1 MVAYLT
7 DVTLLWTV
15 SLLAYLG
22 LFRKTTFHSTNRIV
36 LLGTLLLGLLL
47 PLWPQS
53 IAVAPASVPQFYYP
67 AQVARISTA
76 KAAVV
81 EQVVSQ
87 TRPAFA
93 ISISLLYGIGCVVA
107 ALFYLR
113 GLFQLTRLTRSARRR
128 TDSGMTFYET
138 RVPHAPFSFL
148 GKTFLT
154 AADHYTPADLHL
166 ILQHERRHRDYR
178 HTVDILL
185 LLALRIAFWFH
196 PLVYLY
202 DYLLKQLHEFQADAF
217 ARAEPQPYGY
227 LLLQEGTNHS
237 FSLVHSFSHSPLKN
251 RIFMLTRTST
261 PTLLKLQYLLLAPVL
276 FLAVEACQQKDTS
289 GTASHSAPHLVGVH
303 SDTSFVFNGNK
314 FYQSA
319 SVPFYWVADS
329 NAAMPADSIKGFDIK
344 DYKALAI
351 SEGTPA
357 FHTIGDIYQMNDE
370 PVYTEDKVTT
380 PVRYKGSY
388 KNALEELIHRIE
400 PALANLPNG
409 RYRVATSGLVVSKEG
424 KLVLYRDF
432 GITNGIANIEI
443 TKANMNDLMK
453 QMPKPLPETVSQP
466 VTTAME
472 QALAQGFAFEPAVL
486 NGKPVASTLRG
497 LSDDEVDLGT
507 VVVQNGTV
515 RITHEAIPHRLDVKF
530 DVDQKQLQSLLEK
543 TQQNSRQTQAEA
555 GKMKA
560 QVQAAVQKTEQ
571 LTAQRQRIHQDRQEA
586 ENMRL
591 QLQQARET
599 IRKSEAAAKHDAEK
613 QRIAALEQIRNSET
627 INR

>member
-1 MVAYLT
+1 MVAYFT
-7 DVTLLWTV
+7 DVTLFWSI
-15 SLLAYLG
+15 SLLTYLG

-53 IAVAPASVPQFYYP
+53 IVVAPASVPQFYFP
-67 AQVARISTA
+67 SQVAHISTA

-81 EQVVSQ
+81 EQVVRQ

-93 ISISLLYGIGCVVA
+93 LSISLLYGIGCVIA

-113 GLFQLTRLTRSARRR
+113 GAFQLTRLTRSSCRR

-138 RVPHAPFSFL
+138 GIQHAPFSFL

-154 AADHYTPADLHL
+154 AAAQYTPTDLRL

-178 HTVDILL
+178 HTVDVLL
-185 LLALRIAFWFH
+185 LLVLRIVFWFH

-202 DYLLKQLHEFQADAF
+202 DYLLKQVHEFQADAF

-227 LLLQEGTNHS
+227 LLLQEGTSHS

-261 PTLLKLQYLLLAPVL
+261 PSLLKLQYLLLAPVL
-276 FLAVEACQQKDTS
+276 FLAVEACQKKDTS
-289 GTASHSAPHLVGVH
+289 GIASKKEARAAGSK
-303 SDTSFVFNGNK
+303 SDTSFVFNGNT
-314 FYQSA
+314 FYQHA

-329 NAAMPADSIKGFDIK
+329 NAAMPADSIEGFDIK

-351 SEGTPA
+351 TEGTPA
-357 FHTIGDIYQMNDE
+357 FQVIGDIYKMNEE

-388 KNALEELIHRIE
+388 KNALEELVHRIE
-400 PALANLPNG
+400 PALAHLSNGEYNLHMG
-409 RYRVATSGLVVSKEG
+409 DLVVSKEG

-432 GITNGIANIEI
+432 GVANPAANIEI
-443 TKANMNDLMK
+443 TQANMHDLMK
-453 QMPKPLPETVSQP
+453 NVPKSLLDAVSQP
-466 VTTAME
+466 VVNAME

-486 NGKPVASTLRG
+486 DGKPVASTLQG
-497 LSDDEVDLGT
+497 FSSDVIGLGT
-507 VVVQNGTV
+507 VIVQDGTV
-515 RITHEAIPHRLDVKF
+515 RISTEEVPHRLDVRF
-530 DVDQKQLQSLLEK
+530 
-543 TQQNSRQTQAEA
+543 
-555 GKMKA
+555 
-560 QVQAAVQKTEQ
+560 
-571 LTAQRQRIHQDRQEA
+571 
-586 ENMRL
+586 
-591 QLQQARET
+591 
-599 IRKSEAAAKHDAEK
+599 
-613 QRIAALEQIRNSET
+613 
-627 INR
+627 